1 MPLLL
6 LHIYLEVYSPSLY
19 GQSFPMLSL
28 ARFFRNML
36 LFVKNDCHY
45 IDIPRIHLHIH
56 LTGQQIIINKVSDLK
71 KELATSCVMR
81 CFLCSFRS
89 LYSFLFLRYGACNL
103 SIPCIKEKK
112 SLATIVFCPYNKHG
126 QNSNNAKII
135 NDGFI

>member
-71 KELATSCVMR
+71 KTSAIFGVMFFCLFPSR
-81 CFLCSFRS
+81 D
-89 LYSFLFLRYGACNL
+89 LYSFLLLRYGACNL
-103 SIPCIKEKK
+103 STPCIKEKK

-126 QNSNNAKII
+126 QNSNNAKKT